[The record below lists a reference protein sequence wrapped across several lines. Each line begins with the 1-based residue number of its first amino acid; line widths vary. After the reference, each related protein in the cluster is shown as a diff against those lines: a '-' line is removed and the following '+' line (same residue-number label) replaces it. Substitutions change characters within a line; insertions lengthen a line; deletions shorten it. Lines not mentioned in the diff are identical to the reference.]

1 MEIIAHVSQAMQTLL
16 TTTTEAAAA
25 QLAFVKRADRAKFS
39 PSTLVQTLVYG
50 WLANPTASV
59 GQLAQMA
66 ARLGVDVSPQAI
78 DRRFTMAT
86 ATLLHQVLT
95 ASMDDAI
102 AADPVALPILQRF
115 TSVRIHDSTTIG
127 LPDALTSHYRGCG
140 NERSCGTAGLKC
152 GVQLDVLTGALCGL
166 DLVDGR
172 HSDHSLPVQHAPMPA
187 GSLRLADLGFYNMA
201 VFKALD
207 QAGVFWLT
215 RLQSHSRIRQPG
227 RKEQSIL
234 DVVTALGSVDAW
246 EGPVMVG
253 RDHRLR
259 ARLLVQRVPAAV
271 ASQRRARVEAEA
283 HAKRRPVSR
292 DAVEL
297 AEWAVVITNVPADK
311 LSLAEAMVLLKIRWQ
326 IELLFKVWKSHGRVD
341 EWRTTKPARILCE
354 IYAKL
359 IGLVMHH
366 WLLAASAWTDA
377 ERSLFKA
384 AQVVLAYAGDL
395 ASAHAYPMQFA
406 QVVAT
411 VASVIRRLA
420 RMNPRQKR
428 PSTAQRLRALTAGV
442 G

>member
-16 TTTTEAAAA
+16 TATTEATAA

-78 DRRFTMAT
+78 DRRFTLAT
-86 ATLLHQVLT
+86 ATLLQQVLA
-95 ASMDDAI
+95 ASMETAI

-140 NERSCGTAGLKC
+140 NEHSCGTAGLKC

-172 HSDHSLPVQHAPMPA
+172 HSDHSLPIQHAPMPA
-187 GSLRLADLGFYNMA
+187 GSLRLADLGFYNMT

-234 DVVTALGSVDAW
+234 EVVTALEGVDAW
-246 EGPVMVG
+246 EGPVRVG
-253 RDHRLR
+253 KDHRLR
-259 ARLLVQRVPAAV
+259 ALARTTGAGGRGHPTPRPGRGRGARQTPPGVPGCGRVSGVGGDDHECSGRQTQPG
-271 ASQRRARVEAEA
+271 R
-283 HAKRRPVSR
+283 
-292 DAVEL
+292 
-297 AEWAVVITNVPADK
+297 
-311 LSLAEAMVLLKIRWQ
+311 
-326 IELLFKVWKSHGRVD
+326 SHG
-341 EWRTTKPARILCE
+341 PAENPLANR
-354 IYAKL
+354 
-359 IGLVMHH
+359 IGLQIVEEP
-366 WLLAASAWTDA
+366 WAS
-377 ERSLFKA
+377 
-384 AQVVLAYAGDL
+384 G
-395 ASAHAYPMQFA
+395 
-406 QVVAT
+406 
-411 VASVIRRLA
+411 
-420 RMNPRQKR
+420 
-428 PSTAQRLRALTAGV
+428 
-442 G
+442 